1 MKKSNF
7 LSNKII
13 QEDMDDIYA
22 RYNFWERLNNKTVM
36 VTGSY
41 GMLASYFVYFLI
53 YLNEVKGLNIKIIS
67 LSRNKDK
74 LYERFG
80 IYAECEYLAKL
91 TDDINKPLN
100 IACKI
105 DFIIHAASLANL
117 QDCST
122 NPIGVAL
129 PNVLGTY
136 NLLELAKEK
145 NVESFLFF
153 SSVAIYGQTGKD
165 IVSEKDY
172 GVIDQDIF
180 SSYNES
186 KKMGET
192 LLNCY
197 LNQYCIPVK
206 IVRFFCG
213 IGPTLDLEHGNNAL
227 CDFCRNALNGQDI
240 QMKSEGSA
248 KRSYCYIADTTA
260 AEFKVLLDGDN
271 GEAYNV
277 CNTDEFITVR
287 ELAEFIANICGCN
300 IIRTHHDKKHIE
312 TPRYSNYN
320 NSKLRKLGWECKYS
334 VENGLRRIIQ
344 SHLENNT
351 GCKKTL

>member
-7 LSNKII
+7 LSNRII
-13 QEDMDDIYA
+13 REDMDDIYA

-67 LSRNKDK
+67 LSRNEDK
-74 LYERFG
+74 FYKRFG
-80 IYAECEYLAKL
+80 VYAEREYLTNL
-91 TDDINKPLN
+91 TDDINKPFN
-100 IACKI
+100 IACEI
-105 DFIIHAASLANL
+105 DFIIHAASLADL

-136 NLLELAKEK
+136 NLLELANEK

-153 SSVAIYGQTGKD
+153 SSIAIYGETSKN

-172 GVIDQDIF
+172 GVIDPLDIF
-180 SSYNES
+180 SSYSES

-227 CDFCRNALNGQDI
+227 CDFCRNALNGQNI
-240 QMKSEGSA
+240 EIKSEGLA

-260 AEFKVLLDGDN
+260 AEFKVLLDGN
-271 GEAYNV
+271 NEAYNV
-277 CNTDEFITVR
+277 CNTDEFISIR
-287 ELAEFIANICGCN
+287 ELAELIANIVDCN
-300 IIRTHHDKKHIE
+300 VISTHYDEKHIE
-312 TPRYSNYN
+312 PPRYSNYN

-334 VENGLRRIIQ
+334 IENGFRRIIQ
-344 SHLENNT
+344 SHLE
-351 GCKKTL
+351 K